1 MSPKSDGKTNNFSLR
16 SWVYIDRM
24 QPQYAA
30 YAGSVIQG
38 DVPIA
43 GMAELFVEV
52 APSNEIYRVADVALK
67 GADVKPATQFIERE
81 FGLLEVHSFEQ
92 SAVQALGLIE
102 VTLLMQF
109 CCFTQQLGQYTGLTH
124 RVPWRT

>member
-1 MSPKSDGKTNNFSLR
+1 MSPSKGDGRTSNFSLR

-52 APSNEIYRVADVALK
+52 APSNEIYRVADVVIQGSGRQARD
-67 GADVKPATQFIERE
+67 AVSR
-81 FGLLEVHSFEQ
+81 
-92 SAVQALGLIE
+92 SASSACSRCIRSSSRP
-102 VTLLMQF
+102 
-109 CCFTQQLGQYTGLTH
+109 CRR
-124 RVPWRT
+124 RVAPSSSTRS

>member
-1 MSPKSDGKTNNFSLR
+1 MSSKGDGKTNNFSLR

-43 GMAELFVEV
+43 GMAELYVEV
-52 APSNEIYRVADVALK
+52 APSNEIDGSTFTTEVLCTTMYGEKVPSRVI
-67 GADVKPATQFIERE
+67 G
-81 FGLLEVHSFEQ
+81 
-92 SAVQALGLIE
+92 
-102 VTLLMQF
+102 
-109 CCFTQQLGQYTGLTH
+109 
-124 RVPWRT
+124 